1 MNSSWIIE
9 EDAKGEKS
17 QLFSS
22 ILDKGIHEE
31 KNRSQSSLG
40 LERWPGISSG
50 SVFREM
56 KEAPRWKGSYLC

>member
-31 KNRSQSSLG
+31 KNRSQLG

-50 SVFREM
+50 SVLREM